1 MSAFHLAQV
10 NISIPREPLDFALLA
25 DFVADLDPVNAAADA
40 ADGFV
45 WRLQTEDGDA
55 TAVRGFGDDDIIVN
69 LTVWESL
76 EALRAFAYGDAGH
89 LAVLRK
95 RRKWFPLMDNAVV
108 LWWVEAG
115 HIPTVA
121 DAEERRAHLV
131 THGPT
136 PHAFTFRTHFP
147 RPGAPSDQSA
157 VVDDRDLCPA

>member
-1 MSAFHLAQV
+1 MAAFHLAQV
-10 NISIPREPLDFALLA
+10 NISIPREPLDSELLA

-55 TAVRGFGDDDIIVN
+55 TAVRGFGDDSIIVN

-76 EALRAFAYGDAGH
+76 QALRDFAYGDAGH

-95 RRKWFPLMDNAVV
+95 RRKWFPLMDAALV
-108 LWWVEAG
+108 LWWVPAG

-121 DAEERRAHLV
+121 EAEERRAHLLQ
-131 THGPT
+131 HGPT
-136 PHAFTFRTHFP
+136 PYAFTFRRHFGP
-147 RPGAPSDQSA
+147 EDQSP